1 MIDSHLHFDLMGYG
15 DVEDMLTVGIDGAVA
30 CSYVLRP
37 SSSATVFDHFRVLTE
52 VYRPMAAARKFTL
65 GVALGI
71 HPRGIPPDWGRVVDA
86 LPDWLARPGV
96 VGLGEVGL
104 DWADP
109 REKEV
114 LEAEFTLAAE
124 LGRRVV
130 VHLPGERRAEALGT
144 TLDLAGK
151 TGLPPASM
159 VIDHVGQDVI
169 EPAVAA
175 GCWIGLTVK
184 PGRLTPEG
192 VLALAESGL
201 DLNRAMLNSDAA
213 NLKAS
218 HPLAVART
226 AEHLRRAGMDET
238 TVAVLAGGNASR
250 FFGLDQGSLG

>member
-15 DVEDMLTVGIDGAVA
+15 DVDDMLAAGIDGAVA

-71 HPRGIPPDWGRVVDA
+71 HPRGIPPDWGRVIDA
-86 LPDWLARPGV
+86 LPDWLGRPGV
-96 VGLGEVGL
+96 VGIGEAGL

-130 VHLPGERRAEALGT
+130 VHLPGEDRAKALSAS
-144 TLDLAGK
+144 LDLAGK

-159 VIDHVGQDVI
+159 VIDHVGQDVV
-169 EPAVAA
+169 EPVVAA

-184 PGRLTPEG
+184 PGRLTPEDI
-192 VLALAESGL
+192 LALVDSGI
-201 DLNRAMLNSDAA
+201 DLNRAMLNSDTA

-226 AEHLRRAGMDET
+226 AEHLRRAGTNEA
-238 TVAVLAGGNASR
+238 TVTALADDNARR
-250 FFGLDQGSLG
+250 FFGLG